1 MKSCVKCA
9 VDELVWFA
17 KVHVTPLFTKVCLG
31 GIDSC
36 SYNDWRGV
44 FTSSNMRQLN
54 MEQYDYYVNILVI
67 FSQIETFSLNHCGTE
82 YSYVNIVILKK

>member
-36 SYNDWRGV
+36 SYNDWRAV
-44 FTSSNMRQLN
+44 FH
-54 MEQYDYYVNILVI
+54 V
-67 FSQIETFSLNHCGTE
+67 
-82 YSYVNIVILKK
+82 LKSAATKYGAIRL